1 MLLIVG
7 LFVLI
12 LGIVMIWTPEKVFK
26 IYERLSWET
35 LRYPEER
42 YIANICT
49 NGLWMVL
56 TGGLALFGFFLM

>member
-49 NGLWMVL
+49 SGLCMVL
-56 TGGLALFGFFLM
+56 GGGGVVLIFFLM